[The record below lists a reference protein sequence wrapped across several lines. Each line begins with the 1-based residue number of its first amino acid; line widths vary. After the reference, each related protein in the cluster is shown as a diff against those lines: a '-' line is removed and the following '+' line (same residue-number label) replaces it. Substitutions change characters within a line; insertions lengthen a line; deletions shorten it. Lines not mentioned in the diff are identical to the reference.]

1 MLGTKRLEMLGP
13 RHVPLFLADVARN
26 SSAATAKMLTAA
38 GVTPRM
44 LIALCGVSPIER
56 SSGSRQYCRLNRG
69 GDRQTNAALNG
80 IVQTRLRFDPHT
92 RDYYERRTK
101 EGETGTK
108 SSDAAN
114 ATPPARCSTWSGP
127 HCHDPRHRG
136 CCEI

>member
-56 SSGSRQYCRLNRG
+56 SSGSRQYRRLNRG
-69 GDRQTNAALNG
+69 GDRQANAAFHRV
-80 IVQTRLRFDPHT
+80 VQTRLRFDT
-92 RDYYERRTK
+92 RTQEYYERRIKQGKTRREIVRCLK
-101 EGETGTK
+101 RY
-108 SSDAAN
+108 AAREVFHLVK
-114 ATPPARCSTWSGP
+114 AIQP
-127 HCHDPRHRG
+127 
-136 CCEI
+136 